1 VCWIESADTRRTARR
16 RSIGDFKEISMEY
29 SDRGRYAF
37 AAIAL
42 VIAGCA
48 EVQWQKGGADA
59 ATMSRDLGECRDAAQ
74 SRAMLETRPDALAST
89 RTIITDPARTTSP
102 YPYRTETDR
111 FLLENDLTRACMIQR
126 GYELAPAGKPVT
138 SDR

>member
-1 VCWIESADTRRTARR
+1 
-16 RSIGDFKEISMEY
+16 MEY
-29 SDRGRYAF
+29 SERGRYAC

-48 EVQWQKGGADA
+48 EVQWQKSSADA

-89 RTIITDPARTTSP
+89 RTIIMDPARTTSP

-111 FLLENDLTRACMIQR
+111 FLLENDLTRACMTQR

-138 SDR
+138 SSR